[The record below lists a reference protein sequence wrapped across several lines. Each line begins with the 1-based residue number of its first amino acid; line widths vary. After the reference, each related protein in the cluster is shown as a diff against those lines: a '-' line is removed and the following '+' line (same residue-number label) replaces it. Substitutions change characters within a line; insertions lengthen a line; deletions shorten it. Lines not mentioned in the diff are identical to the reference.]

1 MRRRDFIAGI
11 GGAAALPLAA
21 RAQQRAERVRRIGA
35 LIYYDADGPGFQS
48 VMAALRDELRSLGW
62 IEGRNLHLDVRY
74 GVDDAQLR
82 SAAEEL
88 VRLAPDAI
96 FVLATPAMT
105 AISNA
110 TRTIPTIFY
119 AGEAQAIPFAG
130 NVPRPTTNMTG
141 FVVNVSSLGGKWL
154 QLLKDAV
161 PRLRRVAIVSNI
173 DAEGSTDYLPTAQT
187 AAAVYGVPAIPLVV
201 PRDPVHIEAAFAA
214 FASQGDAGLLILP
227 PVSVSWAVFSDAAR
241 RYNLPAIAFT
251 RLFPAAGGL
260 MSYGGQSRE
269 GYRVVASY
277 LDRILRGANPS
288 DLPVQFATRFELV
301 VNRKTAQAI
310 GLQIPDNFIA
320 LTDEV
325 ID

>member
-1 MRRRDFIAGI
+1 MRRRDFIVGI
-11 GGAAALPLAA
+11 GGAAALPLAV

-35 LIYYDADGPGFQS
+35 LIYYDADGPGFQN
-48 VMAALRDELRSLGW
+48 VMKGLRDELRSLGW
-62 IEGRNLHLDVRY
+62 IEDHNLRLDVRY
-74 GVDDAQLR
+74 GVDEAQLR

-105 AISNA
+105 AISKA
-110 TRTIPTIFY
+110 TRTIPTIFF
-119 AGEAQAIPFAG
+119 AGEPRAVTFAG

-141 FVVNVSSLGGKWL
+141 FVINVSSLGGKWL

-161 PRLRRVAIVSNI
+161 PSLRRVAIVSNI

-187 AAAVYGVPAIPLVV
+187 AAAVYGVTATPLVV
-201 PRDPVHIEAAFAA
+201 PRDAVQIEAAFAA
-214 FASQGDAGLLILP
+214 FAGQGDAVLVIVP

-241 RYNLPAIAFT
+241 LRNLPAIAFV
-251 RLFPAAGGL
+251 REFPAAGGL
-260 MSYGGQSRE
+260 MSYGGQGRE
-269 GYRVVASY
+269 GFRVAASY
-277 LDRILRGANPS
+277 LDRILRGAKPG

-310 GLQIPDNFIA
+310 GLQIPDTFIA